1 MNVFELVASLSLD
14 TKEYERGLKS
24 AKGMATGTSQDIT
37 KSVANMKKGA
47 LVATGAIATGLTAF
61 GVSSVKAGAEFDTSM
76 SQVAATM
83 GKTNTELQ
91 QEVGEVD
98 LAWGHFSGNL
108 REYAQEMGKHTA
120 FSATEAADA
129 LNYMALAGYDTQK
142 SMQML
147 PNVLNLAAAGSMDLA
162 TASDMATDASSA
174 LGLSTKETTALIDK
188 MAMASSKSNTSV
200 AQLGDAMLTV
210 GGTAKNLKGGTTELS
225 TALGILADNGIK
237 GSEGGTILR
246 NVITSLT
253 APTSKAKGELEALGV
268 SVFDSEGNM
277 RSMNDIMGDLN
288 SSMSNMTGKERA
300 EAMSKIFNKRDL
312 KGIEALLAGAG
323 DRWNEL
329 SGYIDKAQ
337 GSAQKMADT
346 KLDNLQGDITL
357 LKSAWEGLQISVSDK
372 ATPALRGLVQALTWA
387 IDHASTLGPII
398 LGVAT
403 AFGVFAVAIN
413 IGSIIG
419 AVTTAMAAF
428 NAVLAA
434 NPIGIV
440 VALIAGLVVAFTAL
454 WKNNETFRNK
464 VIEIWSAVK
473 DTFIT
478 VFTAIKSAASTIWNG
493 IKDNIITPIKNAYTT
508 VVSTLTSMREKA
520 SSIWGSVKSVATQA
534 WTAVKN
540 AVLSPIRSLQSIASS
555 IWNRMKS
562 SASSAFNSIRST
574 ATNVWN
580 GIKNAITRP
589 IESAKNTVSGI
600 MRKIRGIFPLH
611 IGRIF
616 SGLSLPHIS
625 VSGGKAP
632 FGIGGKGSLPHF
644 SVAWHKKAENQPY
657 MFTGA
662 TLFGAGEGTQDEILY
677 GKNSL
682 MKDISTVVE
691 GSSTGGQQ
699 VMITN
704 YITVDGAENPE
715 QFAERFARKLKL
727 DMRMV

>member
-1 MNVFELVASLSLD
+1 MNVFELVASLTLD

-37 KSVANMKKGA
+37 KSVANVKKGA
-47 LVATGAIATGLTAF
+47 LVATGAIAAGITAF

-83 GKTNTELQ
+83 GKTNSELQ

-162 TASDMATDASSA
+162 TASDMVTDASSA
-174 LGLSTKETTALIDK
+174 LGLSTEETTALVDQ
-188 MAMASSKSNTSV
+188 MAMASTKSNTSV
-200 AQLGDAMLTV
+200 SQLGEAYLTV
-210 GGTAKNLKGGTTELS
+210 GGTAKQLKGGTTELS

-246 NVITSLT
+246 NAITSLT
-253 APTSKAKGELEALGV
+253 APTSRAQKELDALGV

-277 RSMNDIMGDLN
+277 RSMNDIMMDLD

-329 SGYIDKAQ
+329 SGYIDDAQ

-346 KLDNLQGDITL
+346 QLDNLQGDITL
-357 LKSAWEGLQISVSDK
+357 LKSAWEGLQISISDK
-372 ATPALRGLVQALTWA
+372 VTPALRGLVQALTWA
-387 IDHASTLGPII
+387 IDHADTLGPII
-398 LGVAT
+398 LGAAT
-403 AFGVFAVAIN
+403 AFGVFAIAIN
-413 IGSIIG
+413 IGNIIT
-419 AVTTAMAAF
+419 AVTTAMAAL
-428 NAVLAA
+428 NAVLVA
-434 NPIGIV
+434 NPIGVV

-454 WKNNETFRNK
+454 WKNNEEFRNR
-464 VIEIWSAVK
+464 VIEIWNSVK
-473 DTFIT
+473 EVFIT

-493 IKDNIITPIKNAYTT
+493 IKDNIINPIKNAYTS

-520 SSIWGSVKSVATQA
+520 SSIWGSVESVATTA

-540 AVLSPIRSLQSIASS
+540 AVLSPIRSAQSIASS
-555 IWNRMKS
+555 VWSKLKS

-574 ATNVWN
+574 AASVWN
-580 GIKNAITRP
+580 GIKNAIIRP
-589 IESAKNTVSGI
+589 IESAKSTVSGI
-600 MRKIRGIFPLH
+600 MKKIKDIFPLH
-611 IGRIF
+611 IGKIF

-644 SVAWHKKAENQPY
+644 SVAWHRKAEDQPY

-662 TLFGAGEGTQDEILY
+662 TLFGAGEGTQDEMLY

-682 MKDISTVVE
+682 MKDISTAVE
-691 GSSTGGQQ
+691 GSSGGGRQ
-699 VMITN
+699 VVITN

-715 QFAERFARKLKL
+715 QFADRFARKLKL

>member
-1 MNVFELVASLSLD
+1 MNVFELVASLTLD

-24 AKGMATGTSQDIT
+24 AKGMATSTSQDIT
-37 KSVANMKKGA
+37 KSVGNLKKGV
-47 LVATGAIATGLTAF
+47 LVTAGAITAGLTAF
-61 GVSSVKAGAEFDTSM
+61 GMSSVKAGMEFDTSM

-83 GKTNTELQ
+83 GKTNAELQ
-91 QEVGEVD
+91 QEIGEVD

-162 TASDMATDASSA
+162 TASDMVTDASSA
-174 LGLSTKETTALIDK
+174 LGLTTEETTALVDQ
-188 MAMASSKSNTSV
+188 MAMASTKSNTSV
-200 AQLGDAMLTV
+200 SQLGEAYLTV
-210 GGTAKNLKGGTTELS
+210 GGTAKQLKGGTTELS

-246 NVITSLT
+246 NAITSLT
-253 APTSKAKGELEALGV
+253 APTSKAQKELDALGV

-277 RSMNDIMGDLN
+277 RSMNDIMMELD
-288 SSMSNMTGKERA
+288 SSMSNLTGEERA
-300 EAMSKIFNKRDL
+300 AAMSKIFNKRDL

-323 DRWNEL
+323 DRWDEL
-329 SGYIDKAQ
+329 SGYIDDAQ

-346 KLDNLQGDITL
+346 QLDNLQGDITL

-372 ATPALRGLVQALTWA
+372 VTPALRGLVQALTWA
-387 IDHASTLGPII
+387 IDHASILGPII
-398 LGVAT
+398 LGAAT
-403 AFGVFAVAIN
+403 AFSVFAVAIN
-413 IGSIIG
+413 IGSIIT
-419 AVTTAMAAF
+419 AVTTAMAAL
-428 NAVLAA
+428 NAVLIA
-434 NPIGIV
+434 NPIGII
-440 VALIAGLVVAFTAL
+440 VALIAGLVVAFIAL

-464 VIEIWSAVK
+464 IIEIWNAVK
-473 DTFIT
+473 NIFIT

-493 IKDNIITPIKNAYTT
+493 IKDNIINPLKNAYTM
-508 VVSTLTSMREKA
+508 VVLILTSMREKA
-520 SSIWGSVKSVATQA
+520 SNIWGSIKSVAIRT

-540 AVLSPIRSLQSIASS
+540 AVLSPIRSVQSIASS
-555 IWNRMKS
+555 IWNGLKS
-562 SASSAFNSIRST
+562 STSSAFNSIRST
-574 ATNVWN
+574 AASVWN
-580 GIKNAITRP
+580 KIKSAIVQP
-589 IESAKNTVSGI
+589 IQSAKNTVSGI
-600 MRKIRGIFPLH
+600 IKKIKGFFPL
-611 IGRIF
+611 GGGKIF
-616 SGLSLPHIS
+616 SGLKLPHFS
-625 VSGGKAP
+625 VSGGKFP
-632 FGIGGKGSLPHF
+632 FGVGGKGSLPKW
-644 SVAWHKKAENQPY
+644 SVSWYRKAEDQPY

-662 TLFGAGEGTQDEILY
+662 TLFGAGEGTQDEMLY

-691 GSSTGGQQ
+691 GSSAGGQQ
-699 VMITN
+699 VIITN

-727 DMRMV
+727 DMRMA

>member
-1 MNVFELVASLSLD
+1 MNVFELVASLTLD

-37 KSVANMKKGA
+37 KSVANVKKGA
-47 LVATGAIATGLTAF
+47 LVATGAIAAGITAF

-83 GKTNTELQ
+83 GKTNSELQ

-162 TASDMATDASSA
+162 TASDMVTDASSA
-174 LGLSTKETTALIDK
+174 LGLSTEETTALVDQ
-188 MAMASSKSNTSV
+188 MAMASTKSNTSV
-200 AQLGDAMLTV
+200 SQLGEAYLTV
-210 GGTAKNLKGGTTELS
+210 GGTAKQLKGGTTELS

-246 NVITSLT
+246 NAITSLT
-253 APTSKAKGELEALGV
+253 APTSRAQKELDALGV

-277 RSMNDIMGDLN
+277 RSMNDIMVDLD
-288 SSMSNMTGKERA
+288 SSMKNMTGKERA

-323 DRWNEL
+323 DRWSEL
-329 SGYIDKAQ
+329 SGYIDDAQ

-346 KLDNLQGDITL
+346 QLDNLQGDITL
-357 LKSAWEGLQISVSDK
+357 LKSAWEGLRISISDK
-372 ATPALRGLVQALTWA
+372 VTPALRGLVQALTWA
-387 IDHASTLGPII
+387 IEHASTIGPII

-403 AFGVFAVAIN
+403 AFSVFAVAIN
-413 IGSIIG
+413 IGSIIT
-419 AVTTAMAAF
+419 AVTTAMAAL
-428 NAVLAA
+428 NAVLVA

-440 VALIAGLVVAFTAL
+440 IALIAGLVVAFTAL
-454 WKNNETFRNK
+454 WKNNEEFRNR
-464 VIEIWSAVK
+464 VIEIWNSVK
-473 DTFIT
+473 EVFIT

-493 IKDNIITPIKNAYTT
+493 IKDNIVNPLKNAYTS

-520 SSIWGSVKSVATQA
+520 SSIWGSVKSIATTA

-540 AVLSPIRSLQSIASS
+540 AVLSPIRSAQSIASS
-555 IWNRMKS
+555 VWSRLKS

-574 ATNVWN
+574 AASVWN

-600 MRKIRGIFPLH
+600 MKKIKGIFPLH
-611 IGRIF
+611 IGKIF

-644 SVAWHKKAENQPY
+644 SVAWHRKAEDQPY

-662 TLFGAGEGTQDEILY
+662 TLFGAGEGTQDEMLY
-677 GKNSL
+677 GKSSL
-682 MKDISTVVE
+682 MKDISTAVE
-691 GSSTGGQQ
+691 GSSAGGRQ
-699 VMITN
+699 VVITN

-715 QFAERFARKLKL
+715 QFADRFARKLKL